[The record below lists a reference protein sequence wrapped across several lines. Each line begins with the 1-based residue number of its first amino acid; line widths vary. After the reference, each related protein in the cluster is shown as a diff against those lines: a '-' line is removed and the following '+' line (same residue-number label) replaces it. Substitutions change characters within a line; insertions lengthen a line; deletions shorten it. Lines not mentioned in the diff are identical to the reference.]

1 MAKSKTQKSD
11 LLGQYKDMITNKGGY
26 ILVDMSSLNSASIT
40 ELKKKLKEIGSD
52 YSVVKNTVFK
62 IALQETE
69 QPVQTQDFDGPTAVI
84 SYSEDPTAPAKLLKE
99 LRTSLKSEV
108 PLLQPRL
115 GTLNGEYLDSAKVA
129 QLENIPSREELI
141 AKILGSLNAPL
152 VGVMNTMSGNLKGFT
167 MVIKRLSEKKA

>member
-1 MAKSKTQKSD
+1 MAKTKIQKSD
-11 LLGQYKDMITNKGGY
+11 LLGQYKDVITKSGGY
-26 ILVDMSSLNSASIT
+26 ILVDMSNLNSASVT
-40 ELKKKLKEIGSD
+40 DLKKKLKEIGSD

-69 QPVQTQDFDGPTAVI
+69 QPLQAQDFDGPTAII
-84 SYSEDPTAPAKLLKE
+84 SYSEDPTAPAKLLKD
-99 LRTSLKSEV
+99 LRTKLKSEL
-108 PLLQPRL
+108 PLLQPRF
-115 GTLNGEYLDSAKVA
+115 GTLNGEYLDATKVA
-129 QLENIPSREELI
+129 QLENIPSKEELI